1 MAFVVRQ
8 QTHTLKPLS
17 LQVCEIGVPRGDQ
30 GEPSWL
36 ARSFGSLSYSM
47 RGTSMRWSVSI
58 PEGGFAL
65 RCSSGLERRFWWRLT
80 IELEQ
85 VHSADLG
92 GPRRTS
98 ADGIAVVA
106 AGARIHSRDHH
117 KVVTKD
123 PSRCRFVQ
131 GLN

>member
-8 QTHTLKPLS
+8 QTHSLKSLF
-17 LQVCEIGVPRGDQ
+17 LQVYPMEVRSGDHR
-30 GEPSWL
+30 EPSWL
-36 ARSFGSLSYSM
+36 ERSSESLSYSM